1 MIPMRVCR
9 TRLPKQCQKQMEY
22 HRKTFLSHVFEKNV
36 VGLILNF
43 IDIKETKR
51 SSRLAFEA
59 LKYLAALLC
68 HKKFSIEFLSM
79 NGLQHLLEVP
89 QPGIAATGVS
99 ICFYYLAYC
108 EDAIE
113 RVCLLPKE
121 IFHEVVR

>member
-1 MIPMRVCR
+1 
-9 TRLPKQCQKQMEY
+9 
-22 HRKTFLSHVFEKNV
+22 
-36 VGLILNF
+36 
-43 IDIKETKR
+43 
-51 SSRLAFEA
+51 
-59 LKYLAALLC
+59 
-68 HKKFSIEFLSM
+68 M

-121 IFHEVVR
+121 IFHEVVSENNPQQQTTNNFLIYYRCMYAGHVCQNSAKNKWNITERL

>member
-1 MIPMRVCR
+1 
-9 TRLPKQCQKQMEY
+9 
-22 HRKTFLSHVFEKNV
+22 
-36 VGLILNF
+36 
-43 IDIKETKR
+43 
-51 SSRLAFEA
+51 
-59 LKYLAALLC
+59 
-68 HKKFSIEFLSM
+68 M

-121 IFHEVVR
+121 IFHEVVRYGLWLLGCSHDSGRCHATMFFGLLLQFQTILEEFDTQVGLRILYNVMSMLQLLSNEGDTVNVYVMCASL